1 MTTEDALPLTTAS
14 NDVGALYS
22 TCIQIQLHCRQAIVN
37 NASIDI
43 VFVQVSIVARFAIVH
58 DTRAKIAEYK
68 ERMKEEKRY
77 KT

>member
-1 MTTEDALPLTTAS
+1 MIALTTEDALPLTTAS
-14 NDVGALYS
+14 NDVGA
-22 TCIQIQLHCRQAIVN
+22 CIQIQLHCRQAIVN

-43 VFVQVSIVARFAIVH
+43 VFVQVSIVVRFAIVH